1 MPVTLTAR
9 DIRRSHGPVVVLDGV
24 SLTVGPRS
32 RIGVVGPNGA
42 GKSTLLRILAGLEPP
57 DGGVVERAPA
67 SLTVGYLPQEPD
79 AHPGET
85 LLEYLARRTGVAAA
99 SAEVDRLAE
108 GMGDDLALIER
119 YTSALDRFLALGGDD
134 LEARAAA
141 VSADLGLPS
150 DRLAVPVGSLS
161 GGQAARA
168 ALAAILLSR
177 FDVLLLDEPTND
189 LDFAGL
195 ARLERFLVESDA
207 AVVIVS
213 HDRALLEHAVDRV
226 LEIEEGGRGAREYGG
241 GWAEYLALRDAARRN
256 EEEAYAT
263 YVAERERLKGQVQQ
277 KREWASQ
284 GAKKV
289 KKSGETDKFIRHF
302 NMQASEKQASKARM
316 SERRLERLD
325 RVDKP
330 WEGWELQLKLEAASR
345 SGEVV
350 FRLEQAI
357 VERGSFRLGPIDLE
371 VSWQDRLAIIGR
383 NGTGKT
389 TLLHALLG
397 RLPLVSGSRFIG
409 PGVVVGDLDQRRA
422 QLTSDAGLLR
432 AFSAASGL
440 VPQEARSLLAK
451 FGLGVEHVERPTSS
465 LSPGERTRA
474 VLAALMARGMN
485 CLVLDEPTNH
495 LDLPAIEQLETA
507 LGHFDGTVLL
517 VTHDRRLLER
527 FEATA
532 AIDLG

>member
-1 MPVTLTAR
+1 MLFAR
-9 DIRRSHGPVVVLDGV
+9 HIRRTHGPVVVLDGV

-42 GKSTLLRILAGLEPP
+42 GKSTLLRILAGIEPL
-57 DGGVVERAPA
+57 DGGTVERAPA

-79 AHPGET
+79 AQPGET
-85 LLEYLARRTGVAAA
+85 LLAYLARRTGVAAA
-99 SAEVDRLAE
+99 SEEVDHLAAT
-108 GMGDDLALIER
+108 MGDDLDRIEQ
-119 YTSALDRFLALGGDD
+119 YTAALDRYLALGGDD
-134 LEARAAA
+134 LEARAAQTC
-141 VSADLGLPS
+141 ADLGLPP
-150 DRLAVPVGSLS
+150 DRLGVAVGALS

-195 ARLERFLVESDA
+195 ARLERFIAETDA
-207 AVVIVS
+207 AIVVVS

-226 LEIEEGGRGAREYGG
+226 LELEEGGRGAKEYGG

-263 YVAERERLKGQVQQ
+263 YVGERERLKGQVQQ

-302 NMQASEKQASKARM
+302 NMQASEKQASKARQ

-325 RVDKP
+325 KVDKP
-330 WEGWELQLKLEAASR
+330 WEGWELQLKLEAATR
-345 SGEVV
+345 SGDVV
-350 FRLEQAI
+350 FRLEQA
-357 VERGSFRLGPIDLE
+357 VMERGTFRLGPIDLE
-371 VSWQDRLAIIGR
+371 VAWQDRVAIVGR

-389 TLLHALLG
+389 TLLNALLG
-397 RLPLVSGSRFIG
+397 KLPLAAGTRYVG
-409 PGVVVGDLDQRRA
+409 PGVVIGDLDQRRG
-422 QLTSDAGLLR
+422 QFENDAGLLP
-432 AFSAASGL
+432 AFIEASGL

-451 FGLGVEHVERPTSS
+451 FGLGIEHVERPTSS

-474 VLAALMARGMN
+474 VLASLMARGMN

-507 LGHFDGTVLL
+507 LGHFDGTILL
-517 VTHDRRLLER
+517 VTHDRRLLDR
-527 FEATA
+527 FEPTATVQ
-532 AIDLG
+532 L